1 MCFGLAMGSSL
12 MMKSFN
18 IQDEF
23 VGLAISSVLVSAI
36 LTNLMLIRSMGIV
49 GISGFSLLYSMLGSS
64 SLPGTILTIISAIL
78 LVFAVLLAISADGYQ
93 PITSKQGEENKH
105 EI

>member
-1 MCFGLAMGSSL
+1 

-23 VGLAISSVLVSAI
+23 VGLAISSVLVSVI
-36 LTNLMLIRSMGIV
+36 LTNQPFTGCFAMYPRSMGIV

-64 SLPGTILTIISAIL
+64 SLPGTMLTIISAIL

-93 PITSKQGEENKH
+93 PITNKQGEEDKH

>member
-1 MCFGLAMGSSL
+1 

-36 LTNLMLIRSMGIV
+36 LTNLMLIRPMGFV

-78 LVFAVLLAISADGYQ
+78 LVFAVLLAIFANGYQ
-93 PITSKQGEENKH
+93 SITSKQGEENKH